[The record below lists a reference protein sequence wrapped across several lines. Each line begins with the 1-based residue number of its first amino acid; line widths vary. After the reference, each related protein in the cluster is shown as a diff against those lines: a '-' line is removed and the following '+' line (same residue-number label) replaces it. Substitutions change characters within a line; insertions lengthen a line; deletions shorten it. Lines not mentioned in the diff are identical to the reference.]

1 MSEDTQ
7 SREGDCEIACFDSS
21 LLQIVCMEC
30 RMNHKDDLKGIWK
43 SWDDA
48 KKMHFQDKY
57 GDVTQLLFV
66 KPDDALLKAMVHFWD
81 PTYRCFTFNEVDMN
95 VNFRGPLANL
105 MGLLVDAVKAR
116 LKYKNDPCISWSD
129 IRDAMGKAC
138 GDRHLAL
145 FAFSVYR
152 LIVFPKALG
161 YVSVELADF
170 LFHIE
175 KRGESC
181 SSSLS

>member
-81 PTYRCFTFNEVDMN
+81 PTYRCFTFNEVDM
-95 VNFRGPLANL
+95 VRTIEEYFT
-105 MGLLVDAVKAR
+105 LL
-116 LKYKNDPCISWSD
+116 
-129 IRDAMGKAC
+129 
-138 GDRHLAL
+138 H
-145 FAFSVYR
+145 
-152 LIVFPKALG
+152 
-161 YVSVELADF
+161 
-170 LFHIE
+170 
-175 KRGESC
+175 
-181 SSSLS
+181 